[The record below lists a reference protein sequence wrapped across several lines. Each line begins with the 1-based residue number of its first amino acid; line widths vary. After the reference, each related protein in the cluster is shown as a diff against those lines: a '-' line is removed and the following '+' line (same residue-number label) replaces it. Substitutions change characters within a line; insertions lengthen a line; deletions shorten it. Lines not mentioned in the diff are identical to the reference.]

1 MTVSPIKPA
10 VQRGFSLLELAIV
23 LIVFGLLAGS
33 MLGNLS
39 GQRRHSEEQ
48 RTQRQLELAQEALY
62 GFAITHGRLPCPA
75 NPTLDSDAPDAG
87 NEDCNREHGV
97 LPWRALGLGE
107 TDPWGQRLSY
117 FVRQTFTTPPA
128 SGARAGFALDS
139 IGNANIRPAANAG
152 NKLADALPAV
162 IVSHGANGLGGYRRN
177 GQRTP
182 ASQPDEAENSD
193 ADLIFV
199 DRLPDN
205 SYDDHVI
212 WLVPAILNSRL
223 LAAGRLP

>member
-1 MTVSPIKPA
+1 MTASLTKPA
-10 VQRGFSLLELAIV
+10 AQRGFSLLELAIV
-23 LIVFGLLAGS
+23 LIVFGLLAGG

-48 RTQRQLELAQEALY
+48 RVHRQLDLTQEALY

-75 NPTLDSDAPDAG
+75 NPTLDSDTTDAG
-87 NEDCNREHGV
+87 TEDCNREHGV
-97 LPWRALGLGE
+97 LPWRALGLSE

-182 ASQPDEAENSD
+182 AMHPDEAENSD
-193 ADLIFV
+193 ADLVFV
-199 DRLPDN
+199 NRLPDEL
-205 SYDDHVI
+205 YDDQVI
-212 WLVPAILNSRL
+212 WLVPSILNSRL